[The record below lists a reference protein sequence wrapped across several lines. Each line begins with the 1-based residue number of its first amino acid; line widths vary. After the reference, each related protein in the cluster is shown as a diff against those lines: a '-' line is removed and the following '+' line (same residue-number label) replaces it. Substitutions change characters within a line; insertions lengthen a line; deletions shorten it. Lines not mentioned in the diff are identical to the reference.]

1 MPIRGDGNR
10 AYITNVYETQARNS
24 KKIFIDGIK
33 EGVYQE
39 RGCNL
44 LLVYLD
50 KIKAGYLYADEPE
63 LNW

>member
-10 AYITNVYETQARNS
+10 AYITNVYETQARKS

-44 LLVYLD
+44 LLEYLD